1 VTVIVPVERPR
12 RVPEMDLSDIH
23 CNLDAPPHVWCE
35 RTCRALWIAAVRKLA
50 ADAIAESKAWQR
62 TQIDAFMTRFRAELF
77 GRSAVEK
84 LRLRCRLDA
93 ILFGLE
99 PQGLDAAAM
108 DCHLQAWND
117 RARSEWLDKMCGTPH
132 WRAAGIGIARADC
145 RADGFWDFWPDAD
158 VLGPKSGTAVL
169 TIPEFDGDAVVEIFA
184 IEIAPSASQRRVG
197 RVFRHTGNAIGLGID
212 TFEAL
217 EWRHNSTRLAL
228 VASPLDWVKRFAV
241 APETG
246 SVTPLLDGQPCSWL
260 LGLDEAQG
268 LAVADAGEQM
278 RIDDMLCAA
287 DPILIDGTD
296 PSFAFCVQA
305 ALDRARR
312 RRMPPKPELLLWTP
326 DREDHANKE
335 HASRENAA

>member
-1 VTVIVPVERPR
+1 MTVSVPLERPR
-12 RVPEMDLSDIH
+12 LVPEMNLSDIH
-23 CNLDAPPHVWCE
+23 CNVDAPPHVWCAL
-35 RTCRALWIAAVRKLA
+35 TCRALWIAAGLKLA
-50 ADAIAESKAWQR
+50 DDAIADSQAWQR
-62 TQIDAFMTRFRAELF
+62 TRIDAVVAKYNGKMIGL
-77 GRSAVEK
+77 SAVE
-84 LRLRCRLDA
+84 RLRARSTTEA
-93 ILFGLE
+93 WAFGLA
-99 PQGLDAAAM
+99 PQGLDFDAVQ
-108 DCHLQAWND
+108 CHLQAWND
-117 RARSEWLDKMCGTPH
+117 RARSAWLDKMCGTPH
-132 WRAAGIGIARADC
+132 WRSAGVGVARADC

-158 VLGPKSGTAVL
+158 VLGSKSGTAVL

-212 TFEAL
+212 TFDAL

-228 VASPLDWVKRFAV
+228 VASPLDWVKCFAV

-246 SVTPLLDGQPCSWL
+246 CAVPLLDGQPCSWL

-268 LAVADAGEQM
+268 LGVADAGEQL
-278 RIDDMLCAA
+278 RLDDMLCAA

-296 PSFAFCVQA
+296 PDFAFCVQT

-326 DREDHANKE
+326 DKE
-335 HASRENAA
+335 EQASRENAA

>member
-12 RVPEMDLSDIH
+12 RVPEMVPRDIH
-23 CNLDAPPHVWCE
+23 CTDEVLPHVWCDV
-35 RTCRALWIAAVRKLA
+35 TCWTLYV
-50 ADAIAESKAWQR
+50 ADLKRYARETLDIFQHYPAHEQKRFEES
-62 TQIDAFMTRFRAELF
+62 
-77 GRSAVEK
+77 
-84 LRLRCRLDA
+84 
-93 ILFGLE
+93 LFGLSAIE
-99 PQGLDAAAM
+99 RLRRRVGIYPYVLGFGPVGLDAAAVE
-108 DCHLQAWND
+108 CHL
-117 RARSEWLDKMCGTPH
+117 RALQDPTRAAWLDKMCGTPH
-132 WRAAGIGIARADC
+132 WRAAGVGVARADC

-197 RVFRHTGNAIGLGID
+197 RVFRHTGNALGLGID
-212 TFEAL
+212 TFDAL

-228 VASPLDWVKRFAV
+228 VASPLDWVKRFAPV
-241 APETG
+241 LDAGPETG
-246 SVTPLLDGQPCSWL
+246 RTVPLLDGQPCIWL

-268 LAVADAGEQM
+268 LSVADAGEQM

-296 PSFAFCVQA
+296 PDFAFCVQK

-326 DREDHANKE
+326 DKEEQDARE
-335 HASRENAA
+335 SAA